1 MKNNGQFMKIC
12 IFTLGTRGDVQPY
25 VALAKAAVQQG
36 HRAVICT
43 GESFCDLIQ
52 KNGVEFCRTESDL
65 MAFAQTE
72 MGKAILQEPLKN
84 MKLAMRA
91 SKEILNPAYRK
102 TLDNFFV
109 GAKDADVILYHPKA
123 LGAVDIA
130 LHYGIPCVSMPPV
143 PVTYPIEEFPN
154 LALTKKNLGK
164 QLNRLTYL
172 VNSKAESGQISEINN
187 FREKTLGLP
196 PRRAGVYT
204 YQDGTKEIP
213 TIYPISS
220 TLFPNVKS
228 WDGHV
233 FLPGF
238 FFLDSDE
245 ELPADIE
252 AFLSS
257 GKPPI
262 VITFSSMPVKNQ
274 AEFIRNLETAL
285 HETNNRAIL
294 LTGSSGIRLS
304 ADSEILAV
312 DAAPH
317 DLLFPRAKGILHHGG
332 VGTMASALRSGVPQ
346 AIMPLSADQP
356 FWADHLYRL
365 GYTQKPLSWKNVSVK
380 DFTNLFAAFDETG
393 NQENAIRV
401 GKVIQSENGV
411 MNALRYLEKLVES
424 V

>member
-1 MKNNGQFMKIC
+1 MKIC

-43 GESFCDLIQ
+43 GDSFRDLIQ
-52 KNGVEFCRTESDL
+52 KNGVDFCRTESDL
-65 MAFAQTE
+65 MAFAKTD
-72 MGKAILQEPLKN
+72 MGKATLQEPLKN
-84 MKLAMRA
+84 WKIAMRA

-102 TLDNFFV
+102 TLDNFFSA
-109 GAKDADVILYHPKA
+109 AKDADIILYHPKA

-130 LHYGIPCVSMPPV
+130 LYYGIPCVSVPPV

-154 LALTKKNLGK
+154 LALTTKNLGK
-164 QLNRLTYL
+164 RLNRLSYL
-172 VNSKAESGQISEINN
+172 INAKAESGQISEIND

-196 PRRAGVYT
+196 ARRAGVYT

-220 TLFPNVKS
+220 ALFPNVKS

-238 FFLDSDE
+238 FFLDSDDA
-245 ELPADIE
+245 LPADIE

-257 GKPPI
+257 GKPPV
-262 VITFSSMPVKNQ
+262 VITFSSMPAKNQ
-274 AEFIRNLETAL
+274 AEFINHLEIAL

-294 LTGSSGIRLS
+294 LTGNSGIRLS
-304 ADSEILAV
+304 TDPTIFTAE
-312 DAAPH
+312 AAAH
-317 DLLFPRAKGILHHGG
+317 DLLFPRAKGVLHHGG
-332 VGTMASALRSGVPQ
+332 VGTMASALRSGIPQ

-356 FWADHLYRL
+356 FWAERLYKS
-365 GYTQKPLSWKNVSVK
+365 GYTQKPLSWKNISAE
-380 DFTNLFAAFDETG
+380 DFINLFSSFDEPEVK
-393 NQENAIRV
+393 ENAIRV
-401 GKVIQSENGV
+401 EKNIQSENGV
-411 MNALRYLEKLVES
+411 MNALHYLEKLVETGS
-424 V
+424 